1 MPHVAAGGPAGALAP
16 AGGALAPTPLTT
28 SHVTAESGAA
38 CVAAAAA
45 AFAVAC
51 AAAFISPASLPFSAT
66 RSLVPTRSFFFTP
79 PTQQTSEL
87 VKKTPGPVARR
98 QRRVSYGGDGG
109 WGFWPNSL
117 AT

>member
-1 MPHVAAGGPAGALAP
+1 MPRWALVR
-16 AGGALAPTPLTT
+16 TVQHSRN
-28 SHVTAESGAA
+28 SH
-38 CVAAAAA
+38 
-45 AFAVAC
+45 
-51 AAAFISPASLPFSAT
+51 
-66 RSLVPTRSFFFTP
+66 RSSYLG
-79 PTQQTSEL
+79 EL

>member
-1 MPHVAAGGPAGALAP
+1 MVASAKLEDYAGASEHTRLARR
-16 AGGALAPTPLTT
+16 G
-28 SHVTAESGAA
+28 
-38 CVAAAAA
+38 
-45 AFAVAC
+45 AFASSERRADGT
-51 AAAFISPASLPFSAT
+51 SE
-66 RSLVPTRSFFFTP
+66 LV
-79 PTQQTSEL
+79 SEL